1 MAIDKNK
8 SAWRSFGKFAA
19 ITLPLGVA
27 GGLLLYGIS
36 ELGTKRETVY
46 TYDENGEKHV
56 RRIRYK
62 SMIWLYALLEHIPS
76 PWDLLRC
83 KGKKT
88 ES

>member
-1 MAIDKNK
+1 MSKGK
-8 SAWRSFGKFAA
+8 RAWKHVTKFLAV
-19 ITLPLGVA
+19 TVPLGAA

-36 ELGTKRETVY
+36 ELGTKWETVY

-62 SMIWLYALLEHIPS
+62 PMIWLYALLERIPS